1 MYVFFDTES
10 TQDFEKHDSS
20 FEHIPNHI
28 CAQQICSQSDAVDE
42 LSVNCKQ
49 CGKRT
54 HVFWAKDHVG

>member
-28 CAQQICSQSDAVDE
+28 CAQQICSQCEAVDE